1 MKQISVFIEN
11 EKGKLAQ
18 VASLL
23 AKRKINLHALS
34 VADTTDY
41 GILRLVTDRT
51 EDALDALTEG
61 GYLAKVTDVLAVK
74 IEDKPGSLSKIISAL
89 SSGDVSVEYTYAFT
103 STNPGEAVMVFRV
116 DDNEK
121 AASVLKNAGIN
132 ASL

>member
-23 AKRKINLHALS
+23 AKRKINLQALS

-61 GYLAKVTDVLAVK
+61 GYLAKVTDVLSVK

-89 SSGDVSVEYTYAFT
+89 SCGDVSVEYTYAFT

>member
-89 SSGDVSVEYTYAFT
+89 SNGDVSVEYTYAFT

>member
-23 AKRKINLHALS
+23 AKRNINLQALS

-89 SSGDVSVEYTYAFT
+89 SNGDVSVEYTYAFT

-116 DDNEK
+116 DDNVK

>member
-23 AKRKINLHALS
+23 AKRKINLQALS

-89 SSGDVSVEYTYAFT
+89 SNGDVSVEYTYAFT

>member
-23 AKRKINLHALS
+23 AKRKINLQALS

-61 GYLAKVTDVLAVK
+61 GYLAKVTDVLSVK

-89 SSGDVSVEYTYAFT
+89 SNGDVSVEYTYAFT

>member
-23 AKRKINLHALS
+23 AKRKINLQALS

-89 SSGDVSVEYTYAFT
+89 SNGDVSVEYTYAFT

-116 DDNEK
+116 DDNVK

>member
-61 GYLAKVTDVLAVK
+61 GYLAKVTDVLSVK

-121 AASVLKNAGIN
+121 AASVLKKAGIN

>member
-23 AKRKINLHALS
+23 AKRKINLQALS

>member
-23 AKRKINLHALS
+23 AKRKINLQALS

-61 GYLAKVTDVLAVK
+61 GYLAKVTDVLSVK